1 MLPFIHIL
9 SGKYLTS
16 ILTIPRP
23 AILQR
28 TLSKVKIGQGRL
40 YWVEPDSPVL
50 RMFGHLENVESNI
63 DKSNV
68 SRQLQKVH
76 YLHVLVKA
84 LKPEEY
90 SMNSLY
96 ENRIG

>member
-1 MLPFIHIL
+1 M
-9 SGKYLTS
+9 
-16 ILTIPRP
+16 
-23 AILQR
+23 
-28 TLSKVKIGQGRL
+28 QGL
-40 YWVEPDSPVL
+40 LGWVEPDSSLL

-63 DKSNV
+63 DKADV
-68 SRQLQKVH
+68 SSQLHKVH

-96 ENRIG
+96 AGK

>member
-1 MLPFIHIL
+1 
-9 SGKYLTS
+9 
-16 ILTIPRP
+16 
-23 AILQR
+23 
-28 TLSKVKIGQGRL
+28 
-40 YWVEPDSPVL
+40 
-50 RMFGHLENVESNI
+50 MFGHLENVESNI
-63 DKSNV
+63 DKADV
-68 SRQLQKVH
+68 SSQLQKVH